1 MDTSGKTISCRAAV
15 AWAVG
20 QPLSLE
26 EVQVE
31 PPRAGEVRIKM
42 ASTSICGTDARVLKG
57 WLPLPFP
64 LIPGH
69 EGAGT
74 VESVGPGVT
83 SVRSGDLV
91 LTLIIPQCRECQ
103 ACLHPR
109 GSFCDKQDVLPSSG
123 LMLDGSSRF
132 FCRGHSIYHSFRAS
146 TFTEFTVVPEIS
158 VAKIPA
164 AAPLDRVCLLS
175 CGVPTGYGAAVHAAQ
190 VTPGSTCVVIGLG
203 GVGSAIILG
212 CKVSGAARIIGVDI
226 NEDKFPGAR
235 KLGVTDVLNPG
246 RLSRPLQEEIQ
257 EMTGGGA
264 DFVFEAAGLPETL
277 LAAWESCHKSYGTCL
292 AVGLSPDDS
301 KLVLNA
307 TPIITGHTL
316 KGVCLGG
323 YKTRDCVPQMVS
335 DYLQG
340 RLDIDPLVTHQLPFA
355 KLQEAM
361 ELYRAGKPIRCV
373 LLF

>member
-57 WLPLPFP
+57 WLPVPFP

-109 GSFCDKQDVLPSSG
+109 GSFCDKQEL
-123 LMLDGSSRF
+123 
-132 FCRGHSIYHSFRAS
+132 
-146 TFTEFTVVPEIS
+146 EE
-158 VAKIPA
+158 
-164 AAPLDRVCLLS
+164 
-175 CGVPTGYGAAVHAAQ
+175 
-190 VTPGSTCVVIGLG
+190 
-203 GVGSAIILG
+203 
-212 CKVSGAARIIGVDI
+212 
-226 NEDKFPGAR
+226 
-235 KLGVTDVLNPG
+235 PG
-246 RLSRPLQEEIQ
+246 RCPQ
-257 EMTGGGA
+257 
-264 DFVFEAAGLPETL
+264 AG
-277 LAAWESCHKSYGTCL
+277 
-292 AVGLSPDDS
+292 D
-301 KLVLNA
+301 
-307 TPIITGHTL
+307 
-316 KGVCLGG
+316 
-323 YKTRDCVPQMVS
+323 
-335 DYLQG
+335 
-340 RLDIDPLVTHQLPFA
+340 
-355 KLQEAM
+355 
-361 ELYRAGKPIRCV
+361 
-373 LLF
+373 